1 VTASRGIDA
10 DRRGCRGGAVFWL
23 TAGREGLDENH
34 AAAAGLARARQHAGL
49 VGGCGLG
56 RLDWFRERRHTEQL
70 ARPCDFGVTPV
81 SSAELGCRVARG
93 SFLPVRVL
101 SPVSAIATGGDD
113 GSPRREGA
121 AGEGEPGRVCFSAS
135 EDCLPSHEPTPLGS
149 LQRAFSG
156 ELSAGEVPQAELA
169 VEQLHDEAVAM
180 PGQCRVVAR
189 PLVAQEG
196 MLRVELVPLVED
208 GGLFEAAT
216 D

>member
-1 VTASRGIDA
+1 MP
-10 DRRGCRGGAVFWL
+10 AVFHQSPSSPRS
-23 TAGREGLDENH
+23 AKRKSSSRNPR
-34 AAAAGLARARQHAGL
+34 GLAAPRAALGCSAGP
-49 VGGCGLG
+49 V
-56 RLDWFRERRHTEQL
+56 RPAVIVAFRALRWRARRHTEQL